1 MKRSFTSLEPP
12 EALQAAI
19 LIEERNAAVYR
30 RFAQMFTELGD
41 EESLEIAAVFWEMA
55 TEERG
60 HHALLQQKYAEQYPD
75 LICAVTEDELLE
87 RIEVPKLNDHEVLA
101 ARNDGLLARKL
112 ALQVALQAEIGAQSY
127 YANLVKQ
134 TPEGPLRQIYGDLA
148 QVEEGHATYLSMK
161 LGQDNAADQSVP

>member
-1 MKRSFTSLEPP
+1 VLWPSIAP
-12 EALQAAI
+12 AL
-19 LIEERNAAVYR
+19 
-30 RFAQMFTELGD
+30 
-41 EESLEIAAVFWEMA
+41 S
-55 TEERG
+55 
-60 HHALLQQKYAEQYPD
+60 
-75 LICAVTEDELLE
+75 
-87 RIEVPKLNDHEVLA
+87 
-101 ARNDGLLARKL
+101 L